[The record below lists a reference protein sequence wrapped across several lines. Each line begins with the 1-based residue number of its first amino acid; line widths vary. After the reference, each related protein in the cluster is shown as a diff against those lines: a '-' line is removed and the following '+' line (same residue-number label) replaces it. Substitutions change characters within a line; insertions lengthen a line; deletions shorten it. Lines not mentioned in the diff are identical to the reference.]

1 MVVKNYGLY
10 DTVSKEVVRTFTSNN
25 DESAQRTVEVMLRDP
40 KTDRTQAKDFILK
53 YLFSFDS
60 SEGNIIDVNQ
70 KDIIALAAIMPEDID
85 VDKST
90 AGELRELVNGLVAQ
104 VKECKNQLA
113 NYKNA
118 LDALA
123 LPIKALDPALGQV
136 HPIIDHKKGKILW
149 LPKK

>member
-1 MVVKNYGLY
+1 MVVRNYGLY
-10 DTVSKEVVRTFTSNN
+10 DSVSKEVVRTFTSNN

-60 SEGNIIDVNQ
+60 AEGNIVDVQQ
-70 KDIIALAAIMPEDID
+70 KDIVALAAIMPDEVDID
-85 VDKST
+85 NTT

-118 LDALA
+118 LEALA

-136 HPIIDHKKGKILW
+136 HPIIDHKKGKVLW